1 MIKTKRVKKGP
12 VGVKPEGEWR
22 NDVKYPFLREV
33 QHNHDSWLSKVNDNI
48 GHEPVDDSPY
58 WFRSTKGGQYAH
70 EAGAAA
76 ELQGDIAE
84 AKGNMA
90 ASQGNTA
97 EQKGNYAK
105 DQGDYSKQQGDRCKV
120 MADHRDKLKPDGYIY
135 TYDPENESAD
145 AEGYV
150 KTDQYINTTLD
161 ISQLTEE
168 QKQELI
174 NLFVLDFATQAECR
188 SIVTGYGQS

>member
-12 VGVKPEGEWR
+12 VGVKPEGDWR
-22 NDVKYPFLREV
+22 NDVKYPLLREV
-33 QHNHDSWLSKVNDNI
+33 QHNHDSWISKVNDNI

-58 WFRSTKGGQYAH
+58 WFRSTKGGQYAY
-70 EAGAAA
+70 EAGEAA

-90 ASQGNTA
+90 VSQGNTA

-105 DQGDYSKQQGDRCKV
+105 EQGDYSKEQGDRCKL

-135 TYDPENESAD
+135 RYDPDNENAD
-145 AEGYV
+145 VDGYY

-168 QKQELI
+168 QKEELMRM
-174 NLFVLDFATQAECR
+174 FVLDFATEAECR
-188 SIVTGYGQS
+188 SIVTDYQY

>member
-12 VGVKPEGEWR
+12 VGVKPEGDWR
-22 NDVKYPFLREV
+22 NDVKYPLLREV
-33 QHNHDSWLSKVNDNI
+33 QHNHDSWISKVNDNI

-70 EAGAAA
+70 EAGEAA

-84 AKGNMA
+84 AQGNRA
-90 ASQGNTA
+90 QSQGNAA
-97 EQKGNYAK
+97 EIQGEYAE
-105 DQGDYSKQQGDRCKV
+105 DQGDYAKTQGDRCKT

-135 TYDPENESAD
+135 TYDPENENAD
-145 AEGYV
+145 ENGYV

-168 QKQELI
+168 QKEELMRM
-174 NLFVLDFATQAECR
+174 FVLDFATPAECR
-188 SIVTGYGQS
+188 SIVTDYQY